1 LDVVNIR
8 IKSGELREFTLLRA
22 HNEVVRRDGATA
34 LFRGVAPRTF
44 ILGVGSTIFWA
55 VYNKTRTS
63 LDAYTHRTPD

>member
-1 LDVVNIR
+1 MNTR

-22 HNEVVRRDGATA
+22 HSEVVRRDGATA

-63 LDAYTHRTPD
+63 LDAYTHRTPE